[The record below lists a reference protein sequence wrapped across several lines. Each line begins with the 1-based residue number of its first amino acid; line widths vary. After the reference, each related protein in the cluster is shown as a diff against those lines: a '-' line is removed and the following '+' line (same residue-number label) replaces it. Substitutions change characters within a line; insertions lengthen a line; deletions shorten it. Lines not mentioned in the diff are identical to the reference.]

1 MPSTIYNKI
10 SGDIRPIKDH
20 VLVVN
25 MEKGDK
31 VTRGGIIVMD
41 DNGKDRGIRPRWCQ
55 IWKVGPEQTELSPGQ
70 WILVE
75 HGRWTYGIETS
86 IPEGSDDEVYYVQRV
101 DIAGIMGVSD
111 EQPSLV

>member
-25 MEKGDK
+25 MEQGEK
-31 VTRGGIIVMD
+31 VTEGGIIVLD

-55 IWKVGPEQTELSPGQ
+55 VWKVGPTHVDLEPGQ

-75 HGRWTYGIETS
+75 HGRWTYGIETA
-86 IPEGSDDEVYYVQRV
+86 IPEGGDEEVFYVQRV
-101 DIAGIMGVSD
+101 DTAGILLVSD
-111 EQPSLV
+111 EYPL

>member
-1 MPSTIYNKI
+1 MPATIFTKI
-10 SGDIRPIKDH
+10 RGDIRPIKNH

-31 VTRGGIIVMD
+31 ITKGGLIILD

-55 IWKVGPEQTELSPGQ
+55 VWKVGPEQEDLRPGQ

-75 HGRWTYGIETS
+75 HGRWTYGVETA
-86 IPEGSDDEVYYVQRV
+86 IPEGSDDEIFYVQRV
-101 DIAGIMGVSD
+101 DIEGILGVSD
-111 EQPSLV
+111 EYPL

>member
-1 MPSTIYNKI
+1 MPSTVYNKI

-25 MEKGDK
+25 MESGEK
-31 VTRGGIIVMD
+31 VSKGGIITLD

-55 IWKVGPEQTELSPGQ
+55 VWKVGPNQQDIQPGQ

-75 HGRWTYGIETS
+75 HGRWTYGIETA
-86 IPEGSDDEVYYVQRV
+86 IPEGSDEEAFYVQRV
-101 DIAGIMGVSD
+101 DLKGVMGVSD
-111 EQPSLV
+111 VCPLD